1 MSEASLS
8 TILEAILFGAGR
20 SMSAE
25 ELSELLEKPQ
35 GEVQSALRD
44 LQATIRRRRDSALQ
58 LADVAGRSSADGPV
72 AVGRYARAESVRPCS
87 RPR

>member
-1 MSEASLS
+1 MSEATLS

-20 SMSAE
+20 SMSVE

-35 GEVQSALRD
+35 GEVQSALRE

-58 LADVAGRSSADGPV
+58 LTDVAGRWIF
-72 AVGRYARAESVRPCS
+72 EVRPTLS
-87 RPR
+87 LIHI